1 MTEALMGKD
10 VRLENNDLKFSNNQ
24 DFSIINGYDNLKQ
37 SMVNRLKTIKGEYY
51 NEFYGSEL
59 NKCFSLPINSSLKNQ
74 IIGYVIEAL
83 NQEPRIRKNNKITV
97 EFVKEN
103 YINYAIIDMTVTPI
117 DTDVSLNLIYP
128 LFIAWKYDIWSRN
141 IWRFSNRNED

>member
-1 MTEALMGKD
+1 MGSD
-10 VRLENNDLKFSNNQ
+10 IYLLNSDLQFSNTQ
-24 DFSIINGYDNLKQ
+24 DLSVISGNDNLKQ
-37 SMVNRLKTIKGEYY
+37 AIVNRLNTIKGEYY

-128 LFIAWKYDIWSRN
+128 LFIA
-141 IWRFSNRNED
+141 